1 MKKLLT
7 IAIMSVAA
15 GFVTDAGAWGNKEAR
30 AERKA
35 AKQAAKAEKK
45 AAKAEKSKH
54 AIKQWQATRFR
65 NADVTAAITKN
76 GKLSA
81 EDVAVQCNLE
91 EAQPMVDALLSGYVT
106 IVNILD
112 GYAEVEEGN
121 AIVGVVASKMTAGKS
136 LADAEAELSADERT
150 AYDKYLS
157 WLKGGENAG
166 KVAIADEDLAK
177 IMEVSTSFKEQW
189 GELKEKIKGK
199 KESKTALAKDFV
211 TVAKIAGSSAK
222 GGMMLKDVLLRE
234 KQAKKILAEK

>member
-1 MKKLLT
+1 MKKLLA
-7 IAIMSVAA
+7 IAIMSATV
-15 GFVTDAGAWGNKEAR
+15 GFAIDAVAWGNKEAK
-30 AERKA
+30 AER
-35 AKQAAKAEKK
+35 K

-65 NADVTAAITKN
+65 NADVTAAIEKN
-76 GKLSA
+76 GKLSV
-81 EDVAVQCNLE
+81 EDVAVKVNLE
-91 EAQPMVDALLSGYVT
+91 EAQPMIDALLSGYVT

-121 AIVGVVASKMTAGKS
+121 AVVGVISSKMSAGKS
-136 LADAEAELSADERT
+136 LADAESELSATEKT

-177 IMEVSTSFKEQW
+177 IMEVATTFKDQW
-189 GELKEKIKGK
+189 SELKGKVKGA
-199 KESKTALAKDFV
+199 KESKAALAKDFV

-222 GGMMLKDVLLRE
+222 GGMMLKDILLRE
-234 KQAKKILAEK
+234 KQAKKILVEK